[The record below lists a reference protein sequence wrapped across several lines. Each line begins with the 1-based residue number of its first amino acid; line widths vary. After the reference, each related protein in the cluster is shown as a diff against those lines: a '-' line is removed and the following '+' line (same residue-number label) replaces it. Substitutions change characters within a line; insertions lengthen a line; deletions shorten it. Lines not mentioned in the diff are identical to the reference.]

1 MKIRVVFFFIILF
14 LVISFTGKD
23 NYIKQQVFLLSSP
36 IKESYSNYILTIKDL
51 QTSFF
56 NQQKNISKLLK
67 ENQNLKK
74 YLIEQTHY
82 LHQID
87 ELYKIIPSLE
97 QLPHKS
103 IILTQTIG
111 YTKLNSYN
119 EIILKNHKDLD
130 KNRIYGLMQNSFVM
144 GTAEFKNGMLHGNL
158 ISNKDCKFSVFIGKE
173 KAPGIAI
180 GEDNGNMIVKY
191 IPKWAKIKKGD
202 IVETSGL
209 DKIFFPNVPVGIVE
223 KIVIKSAYKTAQ
235 IKPHADPI
243 HLNYL
248 FLIKDPTPTL
258 VSSYN
263 PKNTRLYNYSKDE
276 FNLNTKNIDSNGV
289 KSNDNNDSDLLQ
301 TNDNSVD
308 PKEHE
313 IPLEV
318 VKPKKKKRY
327 KKRPK
332 YQKRKIVRPKLP
344 QQEPMDMF

>member
-1 MKIRVVFFFIILF
+1 MKIRVVFFFIVLF

-36 IKESYSNYILTIKDL
+36 IKESYSNYILTLKDL
-51 QTSFF
+51 QTSYF
-56 NQQKNISKLLK
+56 NQQRNISKLIK
-67 ENQNLKK
+67 ENKKLKK
-74 YLIEQTHY
+74 YLIEQTNY

-97 QLPHKS
+97 RLPHKS

-119 EIILKNHKDLD
+119 EIILKNHKNLD
-130 KNRIYGLMQNSFVM
+130 RDRIYGLMQNSFVI
-144 GTAEFKNGMLHGNL
+144 GTAEFKNGILHGNL
-158 ISNKDCKFSVFIGKE
+158 ISNEDCKFSVFIGKN

-180 GEDNGNMIVKY
+180 GGDDGNMIVKY
-191 IPKWAKIKKGD
+191 IPKWSNIKVGD

-209 DKIFFPNVPVGIVE
+209 DNIFFSNVPVGVVK

-263 PKNTRLYNYSKDE
+263 SKNTKLYNYNKSE
-276 FNLNTKNIDSNGV
+276 FDTNANTKNIDNTLS
-289 KSNDNNDSDLLQ
+289 KDNNESDLLQ
-301 TNDNSVD
+301 TNPNSVD

-318 VKPKKKKRY
+318 IKPKKKKRY
-327 KKRPK
+327 KKRYK
-332 YQKRKIVRPKLP
+332 KRKIVRPKLP
-344 QQEPMDMF
+344 QQEQMDMF